1 MAPSM
6 PLELRTTRRSPRI
19 QKEKPSY
26 TGEFI
31 DSFGD
36 SSRCSMAT
44 QKRKFKCINTLNNVN
59 NNDKERDEEEEADI
73 DYEEMKNS
81 VRVAAMKH
89 MEVVRKALLSTTISD
104 EVRLDIRTCVY
115 ILISCLYI
123 ASYALYMNTET
134 CLFYRKQQQ
143 KILGDKKQFV
153 VGVQQLVK

>member
-1 MAPSM
+1 M
-6 PLELRTTRRSPRI
+6 T
-19 QKEKPSY
+19 
-26 TGEFI
+26 
-31 DSFGD
+31 
-36 SSRCSMAT
+36 T

-59 NNDKERDEEEEADI
+59 NNDKERDEEDDDDEEEDI

>member
-1 MAPSM
+1 M

-36 SSRCSMAT
+36 SSLAT

-59 NNDKERDEEEEADI
+59 NNDKERDDDEEEEEEDI

-81 VRVAAMKH
+81 VRVAAMRH

-104 EVRLDIRTCVY
+104 EVRLDIRTCAY

-123 ASYALYMNTET
+123 PSYALCMNTET
-134 CLFYRKQQQ
+134 CLFFRKQQQ

-153 VGVQQLVK
+153 VGVQQLVKYM